1 MCSAGIA
8 LLVVDRRE
16 GVNSPVQTRELVRC
30 MAGFFHVQQA
40 GDLALGKPPLRRFSK
55 NATVGEALRALKK
68 CNELELSLWEE
79 LCPLSHKPIK
89 EVEAAAVAAHGKEKE
104 HHVHSTLPLQVTYLT
119 YIQHDCTALLCF
131 LPSKQIFLLL
141 SFAPNLFP

>member
-1 MCSAGIA
+1 M
-8 LLVVDRRE
+8 VVDRRE
-16 GVNSPVQTRELVRC
+16 GVNSPFRTRELVRC

-40 GDLALGKPPLRRFSK
+40 GDLALGKPPLRRFPK

-89 EVEAAAVAAHGKEKE
+89 EVEAAAVHGREKE
-104 HHVHSTLPLQVTYLT
+104 HPVHSTRLLQVT
-119 YIQHDCTALLCF
+119 
-131 LPSKQIFLLL
+131 
-141 SFAPNLFP
+141 

>member
-1 MCSAGIA
+1 
-8 LLVVDRRE
+8 
-16 GVNSPVQTRELVRC
+16 

-89 EVEAAAVAAHGKEKE
+89 EVEAAAAAAAHGKDKE
-104 HHVHSTLPLQVTYLT
+104 HHHVHSTRLLQVT
-119 YIQHDCTALLCF
+119 
-131 LPSKQIFLLL
+131 
-141 SFAPNLFP
+141 

>member
-1 MCSAGIA
+1 
-8 LLVVDRRE
+8 
-16 GVNSPVQTRELVRC
+16 

-89 EVEAAAVAAHGKEKE
+89 EVEAAAAAHGKEKE
-104 HHVHSTLPLQVTYLT
+104 HHVHSTRLLQVTYLT
-119 YIQHDCTALLCF
+119 HIQHDYTALLCF
-131 LPSKQIFLLL
+131 LPSKQTFLLL
-141 SFAPNLFP
+141 CFAPILFP